1 MGIGMSSIMSIV
13 RDPDLD
19 RIEVEPMTRAA
30 RQEPD
35 MAMGMLMAIFGYLWK
50 AVLVVFIFLP
60 LVGGRLTLWTNWAQW
75 WDVLAN
81 ANPYSFATVGV
92 SFSISISIVGA
103 AWGILLSGSSIAGAA
118 IRTPRMVSRNLI
130 SIIFCEAVGIYGL
143 IISLLMNNKL
153 KLTSDMV
160 IPASK
165 PVPGH
170 PDWVRPAASFTYG
183 IAISLYTLCAAG
195 LTVGIGNFACG
206 LAVGLVGSSCA
217 IADAAD
223 KDLFVQILI
232 VEIFASALGIF
243 ALIVGILQS
252 NQADFGN
259 TGMLS

>member
-1 MGIGMSSIMSIV
+1 MGNSLSSVMATV
-13 RDPDLD
+13 VDPDLD

-35 MAMGMLMAIFGYLWK
+35 QAMSTLQTIFYWIGYF
-50 AVLVVFIFLP
+50 VFFFFVFLP
-60 LVGGRLTLWTNWAQW
+60 LLGGHLTIWPNWSQW
-75 WDVLAN
+75 WIILESV
-81 ANPYSFATVGV
+81 NPYAFGAVGI
-92 SFSISISIVGA
+92 SLSIAISIIGA

-143 IISLLMNNKL
+143 IIALLMNNKMAD
-153 KLTSDMV
+153 K
-160 IPASK
+160 
-165 PVPGH
+165 VPQAGLIKSH
-170 PDWVRPAASFTYG
+170 GYCFGVVQ
-183 IAISLYTLCAAG
+183 SLYTLFAAG

-206 LAVGLVGSSCA
+206 ISVGLVGSACA

-243 ALIVGILQS
+243 ALIIGILQT
-252 NQADFGN
+252 NQASFDC
-259 TGMLS
+259 